1 MFRNSSIHNN
11 FSFNHSMRYDFPCVY
26 GLFGDLKNAQRRL
39 LFLINDSYKT
49 DFDYNKNYVD
59 SFNEICYFFD
69 INDIH
74 NCLTEFIENTIGIK
88 IFGIHKSLI
97 FKNKNENKNSI
108 NDKNENKNE
117 NKDKNKNKNKNKD
130 DNLTNSKNIIID
142 NSNDISLNNNLNKNS
157 IKNNIRN
164 DIDKTNNNVNNNIN
178 NNINKDHN
186 SYYILNN
193 KILEYINFVNGHE
206 EDDIDFW
213 KSFGLK
219 LKTDVEYFINI
230 LEDVNLLMLDFEK
243 RNPKFDIKKIKNVKK
258 NDDYNGVK

>member
-1 MFRNSSIHNN
+1 
-11 FSFNHSMRYDFPCVY
+11 MRYDFPCVY

-117 NKDKNKNKNKNKD
+117 NKDKK
-130 DNLTNSKNIIID
+130 
-142 NSNDISLNNNLNKNS
+142 
-157 IKNNIRN
+157 
-164 DIDKTNNNVNNNIN
+164 
-178 NNINKDHN
+178 
-186 SYYILNN
+186 
-193 KILEYINFVNGHE
+193 
-206 EDDIDFW
+206 
-213 KSFGLK
+213 
-219 LKTDVEYFINI
+219 
-230 LEDVNLLMLDFEK
+230 
-243 RNPKFDIKKIKNVKK
+243 
-258 NDDYNGVK
+258 